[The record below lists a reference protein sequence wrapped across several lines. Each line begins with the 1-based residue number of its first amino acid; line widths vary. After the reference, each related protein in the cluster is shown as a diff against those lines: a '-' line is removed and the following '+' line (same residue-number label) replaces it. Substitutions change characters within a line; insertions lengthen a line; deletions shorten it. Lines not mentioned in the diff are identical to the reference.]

1 MQVAGGLAVTGV
13 VSTPLGPIEKRWLI
27 DEAGGRLL
35 LRYRLHWPEPMLGS
49 LRLGHLTLMPKALD
63 ATGLCYRTHNG
74 GVALEAVGL
83 TRGLIELGD
92 AERWV
97 RLRCEKTQAALVGLV
112 THQPVQGSHFTRL
125 ALSAREL
132 DDTSRP
138 ALQPSR

>member
-1 MQVAGGLAVTGV
+1 
-13 VSTPLGPIEKRWLI
+13 
-27 DEAGGRLL
+27 
-35 LRYRLHWPEPMLGS
+35 MLGS
-49 LRLGHLTLMPKALD
+49 LRLGHLTLMPEGLD

-74 GVALEAVGL
+74 GVALETFALAGAEVHHGRALSFLVSANQAVGL
-83 TRGLIELGD
+83 TQGLVELGD

-97 RLRCEKTQAALVGLV
+97 RLRCGKTQAALVGLV

-138 ALQPSR
+138 TPVGPLAV